1 MNSEVPNPVKSTQ
14 TSFRIIEVLAQSGA
28 LGVTEVADQLDVTKG
43 AVHNHLATLRDLG
56 YVRKR
61 GEKYALALRFLYVGE
76 RARNHLDV
84 YRRTKSSIDNLAQ
97 TTGEVAGLYIEEN
110 LQATCAYHQTGSE
123 QQVPF
128 IVTGERTPLHA
139 CAAGKVILASLPEER
154 IEKQFLDRELD
165 ALTDETVTDPNRL
178 RRQIRRIRDDRV
190 AFSRSEHA
198 EGINEVAV
206 LLRSQDGTPLGAISV
221 SGSDDQLNGRHLEE
235 DITGQVLSTA
245 KQIKVAFSSQ

>member
-1 MNSEVPNPVKSTQ
+1 MNPTAPNPIQSTQ

-28 LGVTEVADQLDVTKG
+28 LGVTEVADHLDVTKG

-61 GEKYALALRFLYVGE
+61 GGKYALGLRFLYVGE
-76 RARNHLDV
+76 RARNHLDI
-84 YRRTKSSIDNLAQ
+84 YRHTRSSIDNLAQ

-110 LQATCAYHQTGSE
+110 RHATCAYHQTGSDR
-123 QQVPF
+123 QMPF

-139 CAAGKVILASLPEER
+139 CAAGKAMLACFPDER
-154 IEKQFLDRELD
+154 IERLLSDRELD
-165 ALTDETVTDPNRL
+165 ALTDETITDPERL
-178 RRQIRRIRDDRV
+178 RSQIRRVQDDRV

-206 LLRSQDGTPLGAISV
+206 PIRNQRVPLGAISV
-221 SGSDDQLNGRHLEE
+221 AGSDDQLSGRHFEE

-245 KQIKVAFSSQ
+245 KQIEVTFSSQ